1 MLPLGRVVSTKVYLS
16 SRGRDESVRQHAAT
30 WRQKFLQ
37 QGMQGTAI
45 VFGNGN
51 VGEAMK
57 SFPPEDDV
65 LRDTF
70 VAVFTRPEKPTAQ
83 EQEVMQGCSEDAV
96 RKQTAM
102 AQTALRKEVE
112 LEVDKVLFDKQAR
125 RLMDTSYVYHE
136 CATYRSDL
144 VDALPPGR
152 AVPRASWQPPRSCQR
167 DRISRT
173 ARGRAGPRPLRRR
186 HSWNGTP
193 PRKRSH
199 STRRGT
205 GCRC

>member
-1 MLPLGRVVSTKVYLS
+1 MGLCRVLRLVERAEAEHALANFNWLGRHSPEIRDTTLGHQLLLPLGRVVSTKVYLS

-51 VGEAMK
+51 VSEAMN

-70 VAVFTRPEKPTAQ
+70 VAVFTASEKPTAQ

-112 LEVDKVLFDKQAR
+112 LEVDKMLFDKQAR
-125 RLMDTSYVYHE
+125 RLIDTNYV
-136 CATYRSDL
+136 
-144 VDALPPGR
+144 
-152 AVPRASWQPPRSCQR
+152 
-167 DRISRT
+167 
-173 ARGRAGPRPLRRR
+173 
-186 HSWNGTP
+186 
-193 PRKRSH
+193 
-199 STRRGT
+199 
-205 GCRC
+205 